1 MLIFVSLPF
10 VILACGRGIS
20 FLIACVL
27 TTNIR
32 KSSKLF

>member
-10 VILACGRGIS
+10 VIFACGRGVS

-27 TTNIR
+27 TINIR